1 LTTTIPSSV
10 PLRAGGSS
18 KSNKLAESIGV
29 NLYNA
34 AISIIHESDK
44 DVGYKDNSD
53 DDSILLSSLS
63 SGENNTFEKRK
74 FYRTQY
80 KRKSKES
87 SNWWTLFLDPSIKAI
102 YLTEPNGREANRFRR
117 MFRIPYSVLR
127 DQLLDLAVEKWWPSW
142 KANKEVDCCGL
153 PVGDLEDKLL
163 GALFKL
169 GTAATHFVVSM
180 NTNLSKETH
189 RSFFINWT
197 EKMASLQ
204 YDFIYTMPSDDE
216 QYSFLVNEYRDM
228 GLPGCVGSVD
238 CVHTGWDQC
247 PSQYFHMYTGKR
259 GFSIHCI

>member
-102 YLTEPNGREANRFRR
+102 YLTEPNGR
-117 MFRIPYSVLR
+117 
-127 DQLLDLAVEKWWPSW
+127 
-142 KANKEVDCCGL
+142 
-153 PVGDLEDKLL
+153 
-163 GALFKL
+163 
-169 GTAATHFVVSM
+169 
-180 NTNLSKETH
+180 
-189 RSFFINWT
+189 
-197 EKMASLQ
+197 
-204 YDFIYTMPSDDE
+204 
-216 QYSFLVNEYRDM
+216 
-228 GLPGCVGSVD
+228 
-238 CVHTGWDQC
+238 
-247 PSQYFHMYTGKR
+247 
-259 GFSIHCI
+259 